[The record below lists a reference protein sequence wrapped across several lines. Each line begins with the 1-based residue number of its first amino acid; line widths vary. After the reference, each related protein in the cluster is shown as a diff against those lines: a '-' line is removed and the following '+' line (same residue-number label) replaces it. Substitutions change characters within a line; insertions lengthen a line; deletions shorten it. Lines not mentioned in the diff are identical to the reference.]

1 MKTGLEQLIEILKDQ
16 SDVCEYIIAAL
27 FLNVS
32 IKKID
37 EVISEVLTKLARK
50 VTESLQLAED
60 KPRVMQVALCT

>member
-1 MKTGLEQLIEILKDQ
+1 MKDQ

-37 EVISEVLTKLARK
+37 EVISEVLTKIARK